1 MNTHKVS
8 GRIAGFVTAI
18 ILLFQ
23 TTANAAEEFGIFELI
38 HQSSVSYE
46 ETLSAV
52 AAGLEG
58 SSLTIHAQHQV
69 RVPDELQ
76 QASVFVLTSPAY
88 MESAAGEGPRTI
100 SAQILRV
107 AVYTWGPEQ
116 QTLVNMT
123 NPEAHAMIFY
133 VGSDNYDALLVAA
146 RKAADDIRGALSGL
160 EGESVSVDQS
170 PLRKEKHYNK
180 FKGDGP
186 ARMMAMFRRFEK
198 SQRPISETTADK
210 FQETVDAVSATIA
223 SSEVSDAAEPTG
235 WEQLVSIP
243 VGENAIYIGVTN
255 PYIES
260 KMITINSRFRND
272 GKTDET
278 PYPGVDHVAALPTEV
293 LVIREGGETHVL
305 HYGQMWRMQLYFWD
319 SGYRAFTANM
329 GVPSDIFNSIEEL
342 LAPDK

>member
-18 ILLFQ
+18 VLLFQ
-23 TTANAAEEFGIFELI
+23 TTANAAEEFGVFELI

-52 AAGLEG
+52 AAALEE
-58 SSLTIHAQHQV
+58 SSLTVHSQHQV
-69 RVPDELQ
+69 RVPDDKQ

-88 MESAAGEGPRTI
+88 MESAADEGPRTV
-100 SAQILRV
+100 SAQVLRV

-133 VGSDNYDALLVAA
+133 VGSDNYDALLTAA

-160 EGESVSVDQS
+160 EGEAVSVDQS
-170 PLRKEKHYNK
+170 PLRSEKHYNK

-186 ARMMAMFRRFEK
+186 ARMMTKFRRFEK
-198 SQRPISETTADK
+198 SQRPVIETTADK
-210 FQETVDAVSATIA
+210 FQETVNAVSATF
-223 SSEVSDAAEPTG
+223 SNSHVSDSSVPTG
-235 WEQLVSIP
+235 WELLVNIP
-243 VGENAIYIGVTN
+243 VGDNAVYLGVTN
-255 PYIES
+255 PYLES
-260 KMITINSRFRND
+260 KMITINSRFRDD

-293 LVIREGGETHVL
+293 LVIREGDETHVL
-305 HYGQMWRMQLYFWD
+305 QYGQMWRMQLYFWD

-342 LAPDK
+342 LAPD